1 MGIRVKNWKGN
12 SLHSYFTSGALSAC
26 WPGILFLVIKV
37 DNNVLQH
44 VLLIKTKM
52 ILCFFLILVCQRIV
66 EEIEREIEKVTPDKK
81 VDVGSYRLDHQGEV
95 KKSTVS
101 ITVKLMLY

>member
-1 MGIRVKNWKGN
+1 M
-12 SLHSYFTSGALSAC
+12 
-26 WPGILFLVIKV
+26 
-37 DNNVLQH
+37 
-44 VLLIKTKM
+44 
-52 ILCFFLILVCQRIV
+52 CQRIV